1 MKLIVNDANI
11 LIDLVELELLSPFF
25 SLPCA
30 FFTTSLVFDELE
42 PTQQAQFSKYIESD
56 VFRIEELTGS
66 QLAEIRKIQLGK
78 TSLSVQDCSAFFQAA
93 TKQAILITSD
103 NALRKFAEFAEKEQ
117 QEVHGHL
124 WVFDQMVEARCIT
137 GGEAIEKLTILRTQ
151 INPSLGLPEEACA
164 KRLRSWTTNPG
175 PAS

>member
-1 MKLIVNDANI
+1 MPISSSIWLNWSCF
-11 LIDLVELELLSPFF
+11 LPFF
-25 SLPCA
+25 LPCA

-42 PTQQAQFSKYIESD
+42 PTQQAQFSRYIKSG

-78 TSLSVQDCSAFFQAA
+78 PSLSVQDCSAFFQAA

-103 NALRKFAEFAEKEQ
+103 NALRKFAEKER

-124 WVFDQMVEARCIT
+124 WVFDQMVEANCIT
-137 GGEAIEKLTILRTQ
+137 GQEAIGKLTALRNQ

-164 KRLRSWTTNPG
+164 KRLRSWATNPG